1 MNSLDIHSAGL
12 PALPALPFGEKGV
25 GQGGGAPQDQAPTGQ
40 RSRQAWLRE
49 MERPSWQAGSSRSAR
64 RQVTLRSTTPR
75 RRRAPCK
82 PVRKVLLRRRLHSG
96 SLRCPCPGRP
106 RRARSPRP
114 TPGPPGLR
122 RRRAP
127 RRRWPRNLPRPGG
140 GWPFGNVGVPVS
152 AFGPRPVHER
162 LLCSRGCLCRRRCRR
177 GVGIGWRGRCPRP
190 CQGCVRSGV
199 AAGICGIG
207 DCSGPSRNRTRGH
220 ASAHPN
226 GGADGCALVCLAIRR
241 ACPAGRAR
249 RRGPGNC
256 RAWRRSAFD
265 PCVAIAG
272 TPLGRVRPRHCALAG
287 CRTGTRHA
295 HACAVDGARRA
306 AVAGPGR

>member
-1 MNSLDIHSAGL
+1 
-12 PALPALPFGEKGV
+12 
-25 GQGGGAPQDQAPTGQ
+25 
-40 RSRQAWLRE
+40 

-177 GVGIGWRGRCPRP
+177 GVGIGWRGRCP
-190 CQGCVRSGV
+190 GLAKAVS
-199 AAGICGIG
+199 AAA
-207 DCSGPSRNRTRGH
+207 SQQ
-220 ASAHPN
+220 ASAASATAAAPAATEHAGMRPPIQMAVQTAALLSASPSAALALLAVRDAAVPATAVP
-226 GGADGCALVCLAIRR
+226 GADRPSTR
-241 ACPAGRAR
+241 ASQSPARA
-249 RRGPGNC
+249 
-256 RAWRRSAFD
+256 
-265 PCVAIAG
+265 
-272 TPLGRVRPRHCALAG
+272 LGRVRPRHCALAG